1 MRSAERP
8 PPSTHSPRRNDRPF
22 MTPSYSHRRTDVS
35 GRGLPSQIALPQQ
48 SLLAAILAD
57 CARVRREQ
65 GRPPLTAT
73 LDVARHH
80 EQSLLADPVLLRR
93 ALEPLIRR
101 AFESASES
109 VAGCESPVVREVIVT
124 SVDVGSAIEIE
135 VADSGPSL
143 SEGVRIWLNQAT
155 QASAEAGFAPE
166 GAGLALAAV
175 RAAVARINGTLH
187 AANCPEGGVA
197 ITLRLPRLQSQRLAA

>member
-1 MRSAERP
+1 MSSSR
-8 PPSTHSPRRNDRPF
+8 
-22 MTPSYSHRRTDVS
+22 HRRADPS
-35 GRGLPSQIALPQQ
+35 GRCLPQQIALPHQHPQQ
-48 SLLAAILAD
+48 SLFAAILTD
-57 CARVRREQ
+57 CARGRRDQ
-65 GRPPLTAT
+65 GRPPLAAT
-73 LDVARHH
+73 LDVVWHH
-80 EQSLLADPVLLRR
+80 EQSLLADPALVRR

-101 AFESASES
+101 AFESASET
-109 VAGCESPVVREVIVT
+109 VAGRESPVFREVIIT
-124 SVDVGSAIEIE
+124 SVDVGDAIEIE

-143 SEGVRIWLNQAT
+143 SEGVRRWLNQST
-155 QASAEAGFAPE
+155 QSSAETGFTPE